1 MEKSHVQ
8 VHGGVT
14 TEKVAGTFLIQL
26 FLRLLFWKRK
36 KSTRRLCLQL
46 RKRLE
51 ANKTNLIPS
60 HKRTKIPIL
69 CGKSTRRSLS
79 TNNKRHVKQRFSS
92 FNTQMVGK
100 RISLNWGWV
109 WIAANLIFFLSPFIS
124 DFLPRHRLAVAACE
138 KFWWAIGTLSKYR
151 SRRWSR
157 TNRPPS
163 RNRGK
168 PRIRKRRRRR
178 QEVFED
184 RLEHSRCDNTA
195 KGIRWRSARP
205 PDFADSKI

>member
-1 MEKSHVQ
+1 MCTRSCTHVRKSNQRTSITTENQPDTVNNKARDDVRTTHEQKDHFKYKTCHPKSTKSPLFIATSEQRIWGGAAMEKSHVQ
-8 VHGGVT
+8 VHGGVK

-79 TNNKRHVKQRFSS
+79 TNNKRHVKQRFAS
-92 FNTQMVGK
+92 FNTRMVGK
-100 RISLNWGWV
+100 RISLNWGLGLDRGESYFFPFSFHLGFPP
-109 WIAANLIFFLSPFIS
+109 AA
-124 DFLPRHRLAVAACE
+124 
-138 KFWWAIGTLSKYR
+138 
-151 SRRWSR
+151 
-157 TNRPPS
+157 
-163 RNRGK
+163 
-168 PRIRKRRRRR
+168 
-178 QEVFED
+178 
-184 RLEHSRCDNTA
+184 
-195 KGIRWRSARP
+195 
-205 PDFADSKI
+205 